1 MANFTDTFSAASSNN
16 ILEMFSAPADGRTV
30 TTLSGT
36 YTMGTV
42 TALQGA
48 STSFVDTSGSSITY
62 TPPAGTK
69 WLHYRYD
76 FQYRAYENSG
86 ILGLR
91 LLIDGTAVTRAS
103 TGMATNYS
111 NQGYEEGNFPGFIDF
126 VFDLTKSTSNLGLGQ
141 VSGWTSGKTIKVQHR
156 EYSTSY
162 DVNLHN
168 NKYEDGTSSSGN
180 EIHVKPI
187 LTLIAYS

>member
-1 MANFTDTFSAASSNN
+1 MANLTDTYTAASSNN

-42 TALQGA
+42 TAAQGM
-48 STSFVDTSGSSITY
+48 STSMVDATGSSITY
-62 TPPAGTK
+62 TPPTGTK

-76 FQYRAYENSG
+76 FQYRAVENSG

-91 LLIDGTAVTRAS
+91 LLLDGTVVTRAA

-111 NQGYEEGNFPGFIDF
+111 NQGHEEGNFPGFIDF
-126 VFDLTKSTSNLGLGQ
+126 VFDLTKSTSNIGLGQ
-141 VSGWTSGKTIKVQHR
+141 VAGWTSGKVIKVQAR
-156 EYSTSY
+156 EYSSSY
-162 DVNLHN
+162 DCNLHN
-168 NKYEDGTSSSGN
+168 NKYEDGTTASGD

-187 LTLIAYS
+187 ITIIAYS

>member
-1 MANFTDTFSAASSNN
+1 MANFTDTYSVSSSNN
-16 ILEMFSAPADGRTV
+16 ILEMFSAPADGRSV

-42 TALQGA
+42 TAAQGM
-48 STSFVDTSGSSITY
+48 STSFVDVTGSSITY

-69 WLHYRYD
+69 WLHYRFD
-76 FQYRAYENSG
+76 FQYRAVENSG

-91 LLIDGTAVTRAS
+91 LLIDGTVVTRAS

-111 NQGYEEGNFPGFIDF
+111 TQLHEEGNFPGYIDF

-141 VSGWTSGKTIKVQHR
+141 VAGWTSGKVIKVQGR
-156 EYSTSY
+156 ELSSDY

-168 NKYEDGTSSSGN
+168 NKYEDGTTASGS
-180 EIHVKPI
+180 EVHVKPI
-187 LTLIAYS
+187 ITLIAYS